1 MTPMSRV
8 SLAFTVGAGVALV
21 ALVYGA
27 LAGTRPDA
35 ASGPSA
41 TYYASKRTLD
51 IAVSL
56 FVLLLSSP
64 ILILAGLAVRLD
76 SPGPIFFRQARVGRN
91 GRRFGM
97 LKLRTMRADGD
108 ETVFA
113 EHLARLE
120 ASRHTEDGTPIRI
133 VDDPRITRVGRVLRQ
148 WSIDELPNFWNVLTG
163 SMSLVGPRP
172 LVPAE
177 AELVGLDNPRFRVK
191 PGITGLA
198 QVEGR
203 DTISIQERT
212 RFDEEYV
219 RSQSVSLDAD
229 PDQDDPDGP
238 GRPRRLSHGYSRPMA
253 HKDRFREAFEAIEN
267 DLRDISR
274 WMYENPEIAY
284 EEHESSASLLVP
296 RRSRVRRHPPGPW
309 SRHRVRGHRGST
321 GPRVVICCEYD
332 ALPEVGHACG
342 HNIIATAAV
351 GAGVALAGLVDELG
365 IRVTVLGTPAEEAGG
380 GKVDLIDAGAFED
393 VAAAMM
399 VHPTWKEDVIDPQ
412 FLAIQSYVVEYHGQ
426 EAHAAGAPQQ
436 GINALDAF
444 VQAYNNVATLR
455 QQMLPTD
462 RVHCVI
468 THGGGAANVIPGYT
482 RSEWMIRATTKERLD
497 VLVEKVRACF
507 EAAATA
513 TGCRLEINPDSHP
526 YTDLR
531 TNEVMA
537 SLYMEN
543 SAALGR
549 PLKRFAD
556 LADKSTGSTDMGNVS
571 QVVPAIH
578 PGIHIDSEHSTITRD
593 SPRPPSRRPA
603 SGRYGTVPW
612 GWRGRSSTWP
622 PRTCGGACEPEG
634 DGRAGVR
641 RRGGGP
647 AGDLPLD
654 VREPGDRVP
663 GVRDFP
669 EDRRASR
676 RRGVRGHL
684 PRLRV
689 GHRFR
694 GEHRDLGPAGRDLL

>member
-1 MTPMSRV
+1 M
-8 SLAFTVGAGVALV
+8 A
-21 ALVYGA
+21 
-27 LAGTRPDA
+27 
-35 ASGPSA
+35 
-41 TYYASKRTLD
+41 D
-51 IAVSL
+51 IKET
-56 FVLLLSSP
+56 
-64 ILILAGLAVRLD
+64 
-76 SPGPIFFRQARVGRN
+76 ARR
-91 GRRFGM
+91 
-97 LKLRTMRADGD
+97 
-108 ETVFA
+108 
-113 EHLARLE
+113 
-120 ASRHTEDGTPIRI
+120 
-133 VDDPRITRVGRVLRQ
+133 RVLDAQDRLF
-148 WSIDELPNFWNVLTG
+148 EL
-163 SMSLVGPRP
+163 
-172 LVPAE
+172 
-177 AELVGLDNPRFRVK
+177 
-191 PGITGLA
+191 
-198 QVEGR
+198 
-203 DTISIQERT
+203 
-212 RFDEEYV
+212 
-219 RSQSVSLDAD
+219 
-229 PDQDDPDGP
+229 
-238 GRPRRLSHGYSRPMA
+238 
-253 HKDRFREAFEAIEN
+253 
-267 DLRDISR
+267 SR
-274 WMYENPEIAY
+274 WMYENPETAY
-284 EEHESSASLLVP
+284 EERRSSARLAQFLEEAGFTVEVP
-296 RRSRVRRHPPGPW
+296 AYGLETAFVARAGASGPQ
-309 SRHRVRGHRGST
+309 
-321 GPRVVICCEYD
+321 VVVCAEYD
-332 ALPEVGHACG
+332 ALPGVGHACG

-399 VHPTWKEDVIDPQ
+399 VHPSWKEDVIDPQ

-578 PGIHIDSEHSTITRD
+578 PGIHIDSEHSNHHPGFAATTIT
-593 SPRPPSRRPA
+593 A
-603 SGRYGTVPW
+603 SGERAIRDGALGMAWTIIDMATQDVW
-612 GWRGRSSTWP
+612 G
-622 PRTCGGACEPEG
+622 
-634 DGRAGVR
+634 
-641 RRGGGP
+641 
-647 AGDLPLD
+647 
-654 VREPGDRVP
+654 
-663 GVRDFP
+663 
-669 EDRRASR
+669 
-676 RRGVRGHL
+676 
-684 PRLRV
+684 RL
-689 GHRFR
+689 
-694 GEHRDLGPAGRDLL
+694 